1 MDNISAEIEM
11 KPTDADPQTE
21 PISPHE
27 DDDVV
32 VEVAVHEDD
41 SDEDQPEIVAENK
54 ALLLEWVT
62 KADFSK
68 EISLMSL
75 AQHRFRLDQDEMNEL
90 TSFEHVSK
98 VIKVLMYKIG
108 LTYKRQDLYRQE
120 LLDKI
125 EESSKD

>member
-1 MDNISAEIEM
+1 
-11 KPTDADPQTE
+11 
-21 PISPHE
+21 
-27 DDDVV
+27 
-32 VEVAVHEDD
+32 
-41 SDEDQPEIVAENK
+41 
-54 ALLLEWVT
+54 
-62 KADFSK
+62 
-68 EISLMSL
+68 MSL

-125 EESSKD
+125 EESSKE

>member
-1 MDNISAEIEM
+1 
-11 KPTDADPQTE
+11 
-21 PISPHE
+21 
-27 DDDVV
+27 
-32 VEVAVHEDD
+32 
-41 SDEDQPEIVAENK
+41 
-54 ALLLEWVT
+54 
-62 KADFSK
+62 
-68 EISLMSL
+68 MSL

-125 EESSKD
+125 EESSKEQLEVVQKDIYSLNQTMVLVNEEL

>member
-1 MDNISAEIEM
+1 
-11 KPTDADPQTE
+11 
-21 PISPHE
+21 
-27 DDDVV
+27 
-32 VEVAVHEDD
+32 
-41 SDEDQPEIVAENK
+41 VAENK

-90 TSFEHVSK
+90 TSFEHVAK